1 LKHADLPSLLRTA
14 LMGWWNDRAL
24 SLGAAISFYAIFSL
38 APVLLIVV
46 SVAGLFFGR
55 EAAQG
60 AIVAEI
66 GGMAGV
72 EPAAAVEAMIVGASD
87 VGTSVIG
94 TIIGI
99 VTFFFLATGA
109 FVELQDDL
117 NIIWKVE
124 PKASGFLALLRTRLL
139 SLALVLSIGF
149 LLLISL
155 VLDAGLT
162 AATGYVEQA
171 LPHSGTII
179 STLNFALSLLM
190 AILLFA
196 LIFKILPDAD
206 IAWRDVATG
215 AVITGVLFA
224 LGKLLIGY
232 YLGQSGVASS
242 YGAAA
247 SLVTLLLWVY
257 YSSQILLLGAEFTK
271 AYADHRRRIT
281 A

>member
-1 LKHADLPSLLRTA
+1 LKPAHLPSLLRTA

-24 SLGAAISFYAIFSL
+24 SLGAAISFYTIFSL

-66 GGMAGV
+66 GGMAGA
-72 EPAAAVEAMIVGASD
+72 EPAAAVEAMIAGASD

-94 TIIGI
+94 TTIGI

-124 PKASGFLALLRTRLL
+124 PKASGVLALLRTRLL

-171 LPHSGTII
+171 LPHSGAVV
-179 STLNFALSLLM
+179 STLNFALSLVM

-206 IAWRDVATG
+206 IAWRDVGTG

-257 YSSQILLLGAEFTK
+257 YSSQILLFGAEFTK
-271 AYADHRRRIT
+271 AYADHRRRI
-281 A
+281 

>member
-1 LKHADLPSLLRTA
+1 LKLSEAPNLLRAA
-14 LMGWWNDRAL
+14 LIGWWNDRAL
-24 SLGAAISFYAIFSL
+24 SLGAAISFYTIFSL

-46 SVAGLFFGR
+46 SVAGLIFGR

-66 GGMAGV
+66 GGLAGA
-72 EPAAAVEAMIVGASD
+72 EPAAAVEAMIAGASD
-87 VGTSVIG
+87 VGASVLG
-94 TIIGI
+94 TTIGI
-99 VTFFFLATGA
+99 VTFFFLATGT

-124 PKASGFLALLRTRLL
+124 PKTSGFMALLRTRLL

-162 AATGYVEQA
+162 AATGYVERA
-171 LPHSGTII
+171 LPHSGAII

-206 IAWRDVATG
+206 IAWREVATG

-257 YSSQILLLGAEFTK
+257 YSSQILLFGAEFTK
-271 AYADHRRRIT
+271 AYADNRRRI
-281 A
+281 

>member
-1 LKHADLPSLLRTA
+1 MKPAHLPSLLRTA

-24 SLGAAISFYAIFSL
+24 SLGAAISFYTIFSL

-66 GGMAGV
+66 GGMAGA
-72 EPAAAVEAMIVGASD
+72 EPAAAVEAMIAGASD

-94 TIIGI
+94 TTIGI

-124 PKASGFLALLRTRLL
+124 PKASGVLALLRTRLL

-171 LPHSGTII
+171 LPHSGAVV
-179 STLNFALSLLM
+179 STLNFALSLVM

-206 IAWRDVATG
+206 IAWRDVGTG

-257 YSSQILLLGAEFTK
+257 YSSQILLFGAEFTK
-271 AYADHRRRIT
+271 AYADHRRRI
-281 A
+281 

>member
-1 LKHADLPSLLRTA
+1 MKLSEAPNLLRAA
-14 LMGWWNDRAL
+14 LIGWWNDRAL
-24 SLGAAISFYAIFSL
+24 SLGAAISFYTIFSL

-46 SVAGLFFGR
+46 SVAGLIFGR

-66 GGMAGV
+66 GGLAGA
-72 EPAAAVEAMIVGASD
+72 EPAAAVEAMIAGASD
-87 VGTSVIG
+87 VGASVLG
-94 TIIGI
+94 TTIGI
-99 VTFFFLATGA
+99 VTFFFLATGT

-124 PKASGFLALLRTRLL
+124 PKTSGFMALLRTRLL

-162 AATGYVEQA
+162 AATGYVERA
-171 LPHSGTII
+171 LPHSGAII

-206 IAWRDVATG
+206 IAWREVATG

-257 YSSQILLLGAEFTK
+257 YSSQILLFGAEFTK
-271 AYADHRRRIT
+271 AYADNRRRI
-281 A
+281 

>member
-1 LKHADLPSLLRTA
+1 LKPAHLPSLLRTA

-24 SLGAAISFYAIFSL
+24 SLGAAISFYTIFSL

-66 GGMAGV
+66 GGMAGA
-72 EPAAAVEAMIVGASD
+72 EPAAAVEAMIAGASD

-94 TIIGI
+94 TTIGI

-124 PKASGFLALLRTRLL
+124 PKASGVLALLRTRLL

-171 LPHSGTII
+171 LPHSGAIV
-179 STLNFALSLLM
+179 STLNFALSLVM

-206 IAWRDVATG
+206 IAWRDVGTG

-257 YSSQILLLGAEFTK
+257 YSSQILLFGAEFTK
-271 AYADHRRRIT
+271 AYADHRRRI
-281 A
+281 